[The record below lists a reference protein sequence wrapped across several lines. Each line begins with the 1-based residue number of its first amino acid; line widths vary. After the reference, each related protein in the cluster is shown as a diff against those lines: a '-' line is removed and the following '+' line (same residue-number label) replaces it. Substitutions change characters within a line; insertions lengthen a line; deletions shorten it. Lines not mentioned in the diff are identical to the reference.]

1 MAHEHPD
8 VLKVFADRYR
18 ASQAGRTGVSSGDFT
33 LDYMKLLKAAGA
45 QSAAAR
51 SAAEERLRAASAHSQ
66 GMLKLDTHS
75 RDERLIHI
83 VRLSRE
89 GGEQWLF
96 SHLRKPSPTE
106 ERKSLA
112 DLFQSFAAA
121 AVPKHQEAWSRWCHD
136 LVQNALNGTSVAPF
150 VRDDLEDN
158 RELLTL
164 LPLVL
169 GWQGESLIR
178 FASCT
183 ICRNSKR
190 LEELRSRI
198 ELALKQITDGRLNS
212 LEDLGLMEKPRHV
225 FLRGP
230 LLLDLPE
237 GTLNLGLLQAP
248 VSLSE
253 TDIRRAAAIHC
264 AASRVLTVENET
276 TFMELAKL
284 GGDTLFIQTSYPGRA
299 VLALLARLPAMLP
312 THHFGD
318 SDPAGFDILRDL
330 RERSGRAIT
339 PLHMRHRPSADSAP
353 LQSHDHQILDRLLSD
368 PRMADCHAEL
378 RAMQSAGTKGDF
390 EQESLGQPQLSEW
403 PFYQSP

>member
-1 MAHEHPD
+1 MAHDLPD

-51 SAAEERLRAASAHSQ
+51 SSAEERLRAASARSQ
-66 GMLKLDTHS
+66 GMLKLDTHA

-96 SHLRKPSPTE
+96 RHLHESSPTE
-106 ERKSLA
+106 ERRQLA
-112 DLFQSFAAA
+112 DLFGSFADTH
-121 AVPKHQEAWSRWCHD
+121 VPQHQQAWSSWCRKLAQQVLD
-136 LVQNALNGTSVAPF
+136 GTSIAPF
-150 VRDDLEDN
+150 ARDDLEGN

-164 LPLVL
+164 LPRVL

-178 FASCT
+178 FASCS
-183 ICRNSKR
+183 ICRSSKR
-190 LEELRSRI
+190 LEELRPRI
-198 ELALKQITDGRLNS
+198 ELALKQLSNSTISS
-212 LEDLGLMEKPRHV
+212 LEDLGLMEKPRQV
-225 FLRGP
+225 FLCGP
-230 LLLDLPE
+230 LLLQLPE
-237 GTLNLGLLQAP
+237 GPLNLGLLKAP

-253 TDIRRAAAIHC
+253 TDIRRAVATHC
-264 AASRVLTVENET
+264 TASRVLTVENET
-276 TFMELAKL
+276 TFMELTKL

-299 VLALLARLPAMLP
+299 VLALLARLPASLP
-312 THHFGD
+312 IHHFGD

-339 PLHMRHRPSADSAP
+339 PLHMRHRPCADSAA
-353 LQSHDHQILDRLLSD
+353 LQSHDHQILGRLLAD
-368 PRMADCHAEL
+368 PHMADCHAEL
-378 RAMQSAGTKGDF
+378 QAMQTAGTKGDF
-390 EQESLGQPQLSEW
+390 EQESLGPPSLTAW
-403 PFYQSP
+403 PFYR